1 MSTYEKLLF
10 MHFVFVALLVG
21 GEGVATATGIGM
33 SRTSD
38 TRTIEMLARLSS
50 KAEYLALIP
59 GALGTIVTGTWLVDE
74 LAYLEFEQGWL
85 TASYVIWAVA
95 TAIGTFVLGPHARRV
110 ARRAKELR
118 ENGVGESEELHAE
131 ASKRLI
137 AMLGMLQLVFIL
149 ALLWLMTAK
158 PGL

>member
-1 MSTYEKLLF
+1 VSTYEILLF
-10 MHFVFVALLVG
+10 LHLVFVALLVG

-38 TRTIEMLARLSS
+38 TKTIEMLARLSS
-50 KAEYLALIP
+50 KAEYLALVP
-59 GALGTIVTGTWLVDE
+59 GALGAIVFGTWLVDE
-74 LAYLEFEQGWL
+74 AGFEFEQGWL

-95 TAIGTFVLGPHARRV
+95 TAIGVFVLGPHARRV
-110 ARRAKELR
+110 ARQAAELR
-118 ENGVGESEELHAE
+118 LNGVDESEELHAE
-131 ASKRLI
+131 AGKPLI

-149 ALLWLMTAK
+149 VLLWLMTAK

>member
-33 SRTSD
+33 SRTSE

-74 LAYLEFEQGWL
+74 VTGFEFEQGWL

-110 ARRAKELR
+110 ARQAKELR
-118 ENGVGESEELHAE
+118 ESGVGESEELHAE
-131 ASKRLI
+131 AGKPLI

-149 ALLWLMTAK
+149 ALLWLMTTK

>member
-1 MSTYEKLLF
+1 MSTYELLLF
-10 MHFVFVALLVG
+10 LHLVFVALLVG

-38 TRTIEMLARLSS
+38 TKTIEMLARLSS

-59 GALGTIVTGTWLVDE
+59 GALGTIVFGTWLVDE
-74 LAYLEFEQGWL
+74 AGFEFEQGWL

-95 TAIGTFVLGPHARRV
+95 TAIGVFVLGPHARRV
-110 ARRAKELR
+110 ARQAAELR
-118 ENGVGESEELHAE
+118 LNGVDESEELHAE
-131 ASKRLI
+131 ASKPLI

-149 ALLWLMTAK
+149 VLLWLMTAK

>member
-1 MSTYEKLLF
+1 MSTYEILLF
-10 MHFVFVALLVG
+10 VHLVFVALLIG

-38 TRTIEMLARLSS
+38 TKTIEMLARLSS

-59 GALGTIVTGTWLVDE
+59 GALGAVVFGTWLVDE
-74 LAYLEFEQGWL
+74 AGFEFEQGWL
-85 TASYVIWAVA
+85 TASYVVWAVA
-95 TAIGTFVLGPHARRV
+95 TSIGVFVLGPHGRRV
-110 ARRAKELR
+110 ARQAAELR
-118 ENGVGESEELHAE
+118 LNGVDESEELHAE
-131 ASKRLI
+131 ASKPLI

-149 ALLWLMTAK
+149 VLLWLMTAK

>member
-1 MSTYEKLLF
+1 VSTYEILLF
-10 MHFVFVALLVG
+10 VHLVFVALLIG

-38 TRTIEMLARLSS
+38 TKTIEMLARLSS

-59 GALGTIVTGTWLVDE
+59 GALGAVVFGTWLVDE
-74 LAYLEFEQGWL
+74 AGFEFEQGWL

-95 TAIGTFVLGPHARRV
+95 TAVGVFVLGPHARRV
-110 ARRAKELR
+110 ARQAAELR
-118 ENGVGESEELHAE
+118 LNGVDESEELHAE
-131 ASKRLI
+131 ASKPLI

-149 ALLWLMTAK
+149 VLLWLMTAK

>member
-1 MSTYEKLLF
+1 VSTYEILLF
-10 MHFVFVALLVG
+10 VHLVFVALLIG

-38 TRTIEMLARLSS
+38 TKTIEMLARLSS

-59 GALGTIVTGTWLVDE
+59 GALGAVVFGTWLVDE
-74 LAYLEFEQGWL
+74 AGFEFEQGWL

-95 TAIGTFVLGPHARRV
+95 TAIGVFVLGPHARRV
-110 ARRAKELR
+110 ARQAAELR
-118 ENGVGESEELHAE
+118 LNGVDESEELHAE
-131 ASKRLI
+131 ASKPLI

-149 ALLWLMTAK
+149 VLLWLMTAK

>member
-1 MSTYEKLLF
+1 MSTYEILLF
-10 MHFVFVALLVG
+10 VHLVFVALLIG

-38 TRTIEMLARLSS
+38 TKTIEMLARLSS

-59 GALGTIVTGTWLVDE
+59 GALGAVVFGTWLVDE
-74 LAYLEFEQGWL
+74 AGFEFEQGWL

-95 TAIGTFVLGPHARRV
+95 TAVGVFVLGPHARRV
-110 ARRAKELR
+110 ARQAAELR
-118 ENGVGESEELHAE
+118 LNGVDESEELHAE
-131 ASKRLI
+131 ASKPLI

-149 ALLWLMTAK
+149 VLLWLMTAK